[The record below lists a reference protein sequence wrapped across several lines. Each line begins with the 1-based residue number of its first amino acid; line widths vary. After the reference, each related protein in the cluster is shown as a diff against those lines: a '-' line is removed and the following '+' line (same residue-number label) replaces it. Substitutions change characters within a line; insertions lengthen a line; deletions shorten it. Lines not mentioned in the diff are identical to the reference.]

1 MKISMEVSERNF
13 RRPYTILTI
22 SLLHSSKHHTNAM
35 AAIVRETGQRG
46 PEAVNAHI
54 DMIGKQVA
62 RQQAATPESHGMNE
76 HRHFG
81 HFIAAQRI

>member
-1 MKISMEVSERNF
+1 MRSDHLPAAQFQAPHQGDGGDGERGNQC
-13 RRPYTILTI
+13 R
-22 SLLHSSKHHTNAM
+22 
-35 AAIVRETGQRG
+35 

-54 DMIGKQVA
+54 GIIGKQVA
-62 RQQAATPESHGMNE
+62 GQQAATPESHGMDE

>member
-1 MKISMEVSERNF
+1 MKYQWRSSERNF
-13 RRPYTILTI
+13 RDLMRSDHLFTAKLQAPYQCDGG
-22 SLLHSSKHHTNAM
+22 N
-35 AAIVRETGQRG
+35 RQGNGQRG

-62 RQQAATPESHGMNE
+62 GQQAATPESHGMDE